1 MDFNERMEARKVS
14 EDEKFVVYQYGHL
27 NSKEKMT
34 GELKISNNEL
44 PSVSTVNLERGYTT
58 RANEMRIGGK
68 IILDHMISGEWPE
81 FVELA

>member
-14 EDEKFVVYQYGHL
+14 EDDKFVVYQYGHL
-27 NSKEKMT
+27 NSRKKMT

-44 PSVSTVNLERGYTT
+44 PSVSTVKLEEGYST

-68 IILDHMISGEWPE
+68 IILDHMMTGEWPE
-81 FVELA
+81 AAELI

>member
-14 EDEKFVVYQYGHL
+14 EDDKFVVYQYGHL
-27 NSKEKMT
+27 NSRKKMT

-44 PSVSTVNLERGYTT
+44 PSVSTVKLEEGYST

-68 IILDHMISGEWPE
+68 IILDHMMTGEWPE
-81 FVELA
+81 AVELV

>member
-14 EDEKFVVYQYGHL
+14 EDDKVVVYQYGHL
-27 NSKEKMT
+27 NSRKKMT

-44 PSVSTVNLERGYTT
+44 PSVSTVKLEEGYST

-68 IILDHMISGEWPE
+68 IILDHMMTGEWPE
-81 FVELA
+81 AVELV